1 MSTAYL
7 LAFVVGLLSALHC
20 IGMCGGIAGAL
31 AYSLPPDA
39 RRDGRRL
46 AAFLTAY
53 NAGRVATYAV
63 AGALFGGLG
72 GVLMAAGRGAW
83 LHDLL
88 RWVAAVVLVGIGLY
102 VAGWLPRFIWIE
114 RLGEPLWRRL
124 EPMGRRLLPVT
135 TLPRAALY
143 GAVWGWLPCGL
154 VYTMLFSAPARG
166 SAVAGA
172 LYMALFGLGT
182 LPVMLAT
189 GLFAGRLYRFAGD
202 TRLQA
207 AAGLTIA
214 ILGLFTLFF
223 QGYNV
228 EPS

>member
-7 LAFVVGLLSALHC
+7 LAFVVGVLSALHC

-31 AYSLPPDA
+31 AFSLPAGA
-39 RRDGRRL
+39 RRDWRRL
-46 AAFLTAY
+46 ALFLAAY
-53 NAGRVATYAV
+53 NAGRVMTYSL

-72 GVLMAAGRGAW
+72 SALVATAAGPW

-88 RWVAAVVLVGIGLY
+88 RWLAATVVVGIGLY
-102 VAGWLPRFIWIE
+102 IAGWFPRFIWIE
-114 RLGEPLWRRL
+114 RLGEPVWRHL
-124 EPMGRRLLPVT
+124 EPLGRRLLPVA

-154 VYTMLFSAPARG
+154 VYSMLLSAPARG
-166 SAVAGA
+166 GAAAGA

-202 TRLQA
+202 ARLQA
-207 AAGLTIA
+207 AAGLTVVL
-214 ILGLFTLFF
+214 LGLFTLFF
-223 QGYNV
+223 QGYN
-228 EPS
+228 EPLS